1 MSRSTQAVRIGN
13 QRIGNGA
20 PIAIQSM
27 TNTRTEDVAAT
38 VAQIIKLQEAGCHI
52 VRVAVPNQAAVT
64 AFAEIRKQVA
74 VPLVADIHFDFR
86 LALASMDAGA
96 DKIRINPGNIGGK
109 ERLQQVINKAVQCHV
124 PIRIGVNSGSLE
136 KDILNE
142 EGGPTVNGLVR
153 SALRKIEVCREYGA
167 TDLVVSLKS
176 SDVRQTI
183 AAYEQFSQQSN
194 VPLHIGL
201 TEAGTV
207 RSGTIK
213 SSVAIGTLLYKDIG
227 DTVRVSL
234 TGDPVEEVFV
244 AQEILKSLKLAAGV
258 NLISCPTC
266 SRTEVD
272 LVAIAEAVQQ
282 RLSTLTDPVTVA
294 VMGCEVN
301 GPGEARHADVGVACG
316 KHAAILFRRGEI
328 LRKIPES
335 SIVEEL
341 VAEVHRFRAEK
352 NER

>member
-1 MSRSTQAVRIGN
+1 MSRSTQSVRIGN
-13 QRIGNGA
+13 VAIGHGA

-38 VAQIIKLQEAGCHI
+38 VAQIQRLREAGCHI
-52 VRVAVPNQAAVT
+52 VRIAVPNQAAVA
-64 AFAEIRKQVA
+64 AFAEIRNLVKA
-74 VPLVADIHFDFR
+74 PLVADIHFDYR

-109 ERLQQVINKAVQCHV
+109 ERLQQVIRKAVESRI

-153 SALRKIEVCREYGA
+153 SALRQIEVCRELGA
-167 TDLVVSLKS
+167 TALVVSLKS

-183 AAYEQFSQQSN
+183 AAYESFSQQSN

-207 RSGTIK
+207 KSGTIK
-213 SSVAIGTLLYKDIG
+213 SSVAIGALLYKDIG

-244 AQEILKSLKLAAGV
+244 AQEILKSLKLASGV
-258 NLISCPTC
+258 NIISCPTC

-272 LVAIAEAVQQ
+272 LVTVAEEVQR
-282 RLSTLTDPVTVA
+282 RLSALTESITVA

-328 LRKIPES
+328 LRKIPEQA
-335 SIVEEL
+335 IVDEL
-341 VAEVHRFRAEK
+341 VAEVLRFRDEPK
-352 NER
+352 DR

>member
-1 MSRSTQAVRIGN
+1 MSRLTQSVRIGN
-13 QRIGNGA
+13 VAIGHGA

-38 VAQIIKLQEAGCHI
+38 VAQIQRLREAGCHI
-52 VRVAVPNQAAVT
+52 VRIAVPNQAAVA
-64 AFAEIRKQVA
+64 AFADIRKLVKA
-74 VPLVADIHFDFR
+74 PLVADIHFDYR

-109 ERLQQVINKAVQCHV
+109 ERLQQVIRKAVESRI

-153 SALRKIEVCREYGA
+153 SALRQIEVCRELGA
-167 TDLVVSLKS
+167 TALVVSLKS

-183 AAYEQFSQQSN
+183 AAYESFSQQSD

-207 RSGTIK
+207 KSGTIK
-213 SSVAIGTLLYKDIG
+213 SSVAIGALLYKDIG

-244 AQEILKSLKLAAGV
+244 AQEILKSLKLASGI
-258 NLISCPTC
+258 NIISCPTC
-266 SRTEVD
+266 GRTEVD
-272 LVAIAEAVQQ
+272 LVTIAEEVQQ
-282 RLSTLTDPVTVA
+282 RLSTLTEPITVA

-328 LRKIPES
+328 LRKIPEQA
-335 SIVEEL
+335 IVDEL
-341 VAEVHRFRAEK
+341 VAEVLRFRDER

>member
-1 MSRSTQAVRIGN
+1 VSRSTSSVRIGN
-13 QRIGNGA
+13 LHIGAGA

-27 TNTRTEDVAAT
+27 TNTRTEDVPAT
-38 VAQIIKLQEAGCHI
+38 VKQIKHLQQAGCHI
-52 VRVAVPNQAAVT
+52 VRVAVPNQQAVT
-64 AFAEIRKQVA
+64 AFALIRKEVT
-74 VPLVADIHFDFR
+74 VPLVADIHFDYR

-109 ERLQQVINKAVQCHV
+109 ERLQQVISKAVHYRV
-124 PIRIGVNSGSLE
+124 PMRIGVNSGSLE
-136 KDILNE
+136 KDILQD

-153 SALRKIEVCREYGA
+153 SALRQIEVCRELGG

-207 RSGTIK
+207 KSGSIK

-244 AQEILKSLKLAAGV
+244 AQEILKSLNLAAGA
-258 NLISCPTC
+258 NIISCPTC

-272 LVAIAEAVQQ
+272 LVSIAEEVQR
-282 RLSTLTDPVTVA
+282 RLSTWTESITVA

-301 GPGEARHADVGVACG
+301 GPGEARHADIGVACG

-328 LRKIPES
+328 LRKIPENA
-335 SIVEEL
+335 IVEEL
-341 VAEVHRFRAEK
+341 VAEAIRFR
-352 NER
+352 NECNGR